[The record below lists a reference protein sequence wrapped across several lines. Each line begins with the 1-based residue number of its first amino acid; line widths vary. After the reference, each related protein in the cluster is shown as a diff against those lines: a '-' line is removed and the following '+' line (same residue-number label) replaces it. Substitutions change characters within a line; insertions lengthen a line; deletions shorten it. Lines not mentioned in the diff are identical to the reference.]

1 MVERSPAVPSA
12 QQADPKAPVLGV
24 IAGRGELPL
33 AIRRA
38 CEREG
43 RPFFILAIKGCGE
56 HVCQGLTAEQF
67 AVVRLDKAGAALAG
81 LKQAGAQDLVLAGGV
96 DRPSLW
102 SLRPDWTSFRFLFS
116 IGLKLGGENSILEAV
131 RDTLQERGFRLRGAD
146 ELVRGLLA
154 EQRLYT
160 RRAPNRADRQDIAQA
175 WRIAKTLGTLDAG
188 QGAIVQRSFIL
199 AIEAV
204 EGTDAMI
211 ARAGGLKRSGG
222 GGVLVKVMK
231 PQQDRRLDTPTIGP
245 GTVEALAAAGLAG
258 MVIEAGAALVLNE
271 MRLVELANRHGLFV
285 IGMNENEAMAAEDEA
300 GTATAMT
307 TSAQAPE
314 GTS

>member
-1 MVERSPAVPSA
+1 MSAVAETNQSRLA
-12 QQADPKAPVLGV
+12 GQAEAGAKLGI

-43 RPFFILAIKGCGE
+43 RPFFVAAIKGCGE
-56 HVCQGLTAEQF
+56 HVTQGLASEDF
-67 AVVRLDKAGAALAG
+67 AVTRLDKAGAALAA
-81 LKQAGAQDLVLAGGV
+81 LRLAGVNELVLAGGV
-96 DRPSLW
+96 DRPALW
-102 SLRPDWTSFRFLFS
+102 SLRPDWTSLRFVLS
-116 IGLKLGGENSILEAV
+116 IGFKLGGENTILEAA
-131 RDTLQERGFRLRGAD
+131 RDALQDRGFRLRGAD
-146 ELVRGLLA
+146 EVVQGLLS
-154 EQRLYT
+154 EQRCYS
-160 RRAPNRADRQDIAQA
+160 RKEPSRADRQDIAQA

-199 AIEAV
+199 AIEAI

-211 ARAGGLKRSGG
+211 ARAGALKRGRG

-245 GTVEALAAAGLAG
+245 ATVEALAQAGLAG

-271 MRLVELANRHGLFV
+271 MKLVELANRFGLFV
-285 IGMNENEAMAAEDEA
+285 IGMSEAEALAGAAQQALPLDGPKE
-300 GTATAMT
+300 
-307 TSAQAPE
+307 SA
-314 GTS
+314 

>member
-1 MVERSPAVPSA
+1 MTAASPA
-12 QQADPKAPVLGV
+12 APLGIV
-24 IAGRGELPL
+24 AGRGELPL

-38 CEREG
+38 CERDG
-43 RPFFILAIKGCGE
+43 RPFFIVAIKGCGE
-56 HVCQGLTAEQF
+56 HVTQGLPADGF
-67 AVVRLDKAGAALAG
+67 AIVRLDKAGAALAA
-81 LKQAGAQDLVLAGGV
+81 LRQAGARELVLAGGV
-96 DRPSLW
+96 DRPALW
-102 SLRPDWTSFRFLFS
+102 SLRPDWTSLRFVFS

-131 RDTLQERGFRLRGAD
+131 RDALQDRGFRLRGAD
-146 ELVRGLLA
+146 ELVQGLLS
-154 EQRLYT
+154 EQRLYS
-160 RRAPNRADRQDIAQA
+160 RKAPSRADRADIAQA

-211 ARAGGLKRSGG
+211 ARAGTLKRGRG

-245 GTVEALAAAGLAG
+245 TTVEALAQAGLAG

-271 MRLVELANRHGLFV
+271 MKLVELANRHGLFV
-285 IGMNENEAMAAEDEA
+285 IGMSEGEALA
-300 GTATAMT
+300 G
-307 TSAQAPE
+307 AQAAAQITPKE
-314 GTS
+314 AV

>member
-1 MVERSPAVPSA
+1 MTAASPA
-12 QQADPKAPVLGV
+12 APLGIV
-24 IAGRGELPL
+24 AGRGELPL

-38 CEREG
+38 CERDG
-43 RPFFILAIKGCGE
+43 RPFFIVAIKGCGE
-56 HVCQGLTAEQF
+56 HVTQGLPADGF
-67 AVVRLDKAGAALAG
+67 AIVRLDKAGAALAA
-81 LKQAGAQDLVLAGGV
+81 LRQAGARELVLAGGV
-96 DRPSLW
+96 DRPALW
-102 SLRPDWTSFRFLFS
+102 SLRPDWTSLRFVFS

-131 RDTLQERGFRLRGAD
+131 RDALQDRGFRLRGAD
-146 ELVRGLLA
+146 ELVQGLLS
-154 EQRLYT
+154 EQRLYS
-160 RRAPNRADRQDIAQA
+160 RKAPSRADRADIAQA

-211 ARAGGLKRSGG
+211 ARAGTLKRGRG

-245 GTVEALAAAGLAG
+245 ATVEALAQAGLAG

-271 MRLVELANRHGLFV
+271 MKLVELANRHGLFV
-285 IGMNENEAMAAEDEA
+285 IGMSEGEALA
-300 GTATAMT
+300 G
-307 TSAQAPE
+307 AQAAAQITPKE
-314 GTS
+314 AV

>member
-1 MVERSPAVPSA
+1 MTSDLPA
-12 QQADPKAPVLGV
+12 LGI

-43 RPFFILAIKGCGE
+43 RRFFVAAIKGCGE
-56 HVCQGLTAEQF
+56 HVTRGLPSDGYSIT
-67 AVVRLDKAGAALAG
+67 RLDKPGAALTA
-81 LKQAGAQDLVLAGGV
+81 LRQAGVKELVLAGGV

-102 SLRPDWTSFRFLFS
+102 SLRPDWTSLRFVFS

-131 RDTLQERGFRLRGAD
+131 RDALQDRGFHLRGAD
-146 ELVRGLLA
+146 ELVQGLLS
-154 EQRLYT
+154 EQRLYS
-160 RRAPNRADRQDIAQA
+160 RKAPSKADRQDIAQA
-175 WRIAKTLGTLDAG
+175 WKIAKTLGALDAG

-211 ARAGGLKRSGG
+211 ARAGALKRGRG

-245 GTVEALAAAGLAG
+245 ATVEALAEAGLAG

-271 MRLVELANRHGLFV
+271 MKLVELADRHGLFV
-285 IGMNENEAMAAEDEA
+285 IGMSEAEA
-300 GTATAMT
+300 LVASPADLGAPRE
-307 TSAQAPE
+307 TS
-314 GTS
+314 

>member
-1 MVERSPAVPSA
+1 MTAASPA
-12 QQADPKAPVLGV
+12 APLGIV
-24 IAGRGELPL
+24 AGRGELPL

-43 RPFFILAIKGCGE
+43 RPFFIVAIKGCGE
-56 HVCQGLTAEQF
+56 HVTQGLPADGF
-67 AVVRLDKAGAALAG
+67 AIVRLDKAGAALAA
-81 LKQAGAQDLVLAGGV
+81 LRQAGARELVLAGGV
-96 DRPSLW
+96 DRPALW
-102 SLRPDWTSFRFLFS
+102 SLRPDWTSLRFVFS

-131 RDTLQERGFRLRGAD
+131 RDALQDRGFRLRGAD
-146 ELVRGLLA
+146 ELVQGLLS
-154 EQRLYT
+154 EQRLYS
-160 RRAPNRADRQDIAQA
+160 RKAPSRADRADIAQA

-211 ARAGGLKRSGG
+211 ARAGTLKRGRG

-245 GTVEALAAAGLAG
+245 ATVEALAQAGLAG

-271 MRLVELANRHGLFV
+271 MKLVELANRHGLFV
-285 IGMNENEAMAAEDEA
+285 IGMSEGEALA
-300 GTATAMT
+300 G
-307 TSAQAPE
+307 AQAAAQITPKE
-314 GTS
+314 AV

>member
-1 MVERSPAVPSA
+1 MSQGP
-12 QQADPKAPVLGV
+12 QTQASQTPETETRPGLQTLPKLGI

-43 RPFFILAIKGCGE
+43 RPFFVSAIKGCGE
-56 HVCQGLTAEQF
+56 HVTQGLAADDF
-67 AVVRLDKAGAALAG
+67 AVTRLDKAGAALAA
-81 LKQAGAQDLVLAGGV
+81 LRQAGASELVLAGGV
-96 DRPSLW
+96 DRPALW
-102 SLRPDWTSFRFLFS
+102 SLRPDWTSLRFVLS

-131 RDTLQERGFRLRGAD
+131 RDALHDRGFRLRGAD
-146 ELVRGLLA
+146 EVVQGLLS
-154 EQRLYT
+154 EQRLYSHK
-160 RRAPNRADRQDIAQA
+160 APSRADRADIAQA

-211 ARAGGLKRSGG
+211 ARAGTLKRGRG

-245 GTVEALAAAGLAG
+245 ATVEALAEAGLAG

-271 MRLVELANRHGLFV
+271 MKLVELANRFGLFV
-285 IGMNENEAMAAEDEA
+285 IGMSEAEALAGGADQALSLA
-300 GTATAMT
+300 GTKE
-307 TSAQAPE
+307 SA
-314 GTS
+314 

>member
-1 MVERSPAVPSA
+1 MTKSGSDDQNKGARDTDTNP
-12 QQADPKAPVLGV
+12 PVLGL
-24 IAGRGELPL
+24 IAGRGELPR

-43 RPFFILAIKGCGE
+43 RRFFVLAIKGCGE
-56 HVCQGLTAEQF
+56 HVCEGLPPDRF
-67 AVVRLDKAGAALAG
+67 AVVRLDKAGAALVA

-96 DRPSLW
+96 DRPSIW
-102 SLRPDWTSFRFLFS
+102 SLRPDWTSLRFLFS

-131 RDTLQERGFRLRGAD
+131 RDTLQQRGFRLRGAD

-154 EQRLYT
+154 EQRLYS
-160 RRAPNRADRQDIAQA
+160 RRAPSRADRDDIAQA

-211 ARAGGLKRSGG
+211 ARAGGLKRGG
-222 GGVLVKVMK
+222 GGGALVKVMK

-285 IGMNENEAMAAEDEA
+285 IGMTEEEALAPARQTAAPEA
-300 GTATAMT
+300 GETV
-307 TSAQAPE
+307 
-314 GTS
+314 

>member
-1 MVERSPAVPSA
+1 MIESGPDNQHTSA
-12 QQADPKAPVLGV
+12 KTTDPNAPVLGL

-43 RPFFILAIKGCGE
+43 RRFFVVAIKGCGE
-56 HVCQGLTAEQF
+56 HVCHGLVPELCT
-67 AVVRLDKAGAALAG
+67 VVRLDKAGAALAA

-96 DRPSLW
+96 DRPSIW
-102 SLRPDWTSFRFLFS
+102 SLRPDWTSLRFLFS

-146 ELVRGLLA
+146 ELVGGLLA

-211 ARAGGLKRSGG
+211 ARAGQLKRSGG

-245 GTVEALAAAGLAG
+245 ATVEALANAGLAG

-271 MRLVELANRHGLFV
+271 MRLVELANLHGLFV
-285 IGMNENEAMAAEDEA
+285 IGMHEDEA
-300 GTATAMT
+300 AAGAED
-307 TSAQAPE
+307 QADAAAV